1 MKTDRESAVAIDT
14 TFNSIVKDMQ
24 LSNLNFTIQLTPYA
38 AYITLKKSTQ
48 VNRNGLHA
56 NPSPPESTLLQQSY
70 RDQTA
75 LHEEIKFLKEALSE
89 SEQRCNDLQSTNAS
103 IILKL
108 EATNDKLS
116 DSEETNM
123 NLIKKLDYK
132 KKEVEQA

>member
-1 MKTDRESAVAIDT
+1 MNTDTDSTMAIDT

-89 SEQRCNDLQSTNAS
+89 SEQRCNYL
-103 IILKL
+103 
-108 EATNDKLS
+108 
-116 DSEETNM
+116 
-123 NLIKKLDYK
+123 
-132 KKEVEQA
+132 